1 MPRITANTLEQ
12 HQTTVGGYAYSAATI
27 DHTIAPEQ
35 TLFTLCIDTSGSVSA
50 FKGDLEK
57 CVQAIIEGCKK
68 DSRADYQMVRV
79 LTFADSVTE
88 VHGFKPL
95 ATCDPK
101 DYANFIQPGGMT
113 ALYEA
118 IDNAG
123 DATDSYAAKLKD
135 RDRDSNAIIVGITD
149 GCNNVG
155 GLTPAS
161 VKTTFERV
169 MQGEHTESLLSVL
182 IGVNM
187 KDQVVKNVLA
197 KLEVDGGFSQFLA
210 IEDSNASTFAK
221 IAGFVSQSV
230 SAQSSHIGTGGPS
243 KPINPAGLTF

>member
-35 TLFTLCIDTSGSVSA
+35 TLFTLCIDVSGSVA
-50 FKGDLEK
+50 PFKDDLEK

-68 DSRADYQMVRV
+68 DARADYQMVRV
-79 LTFADSVTE
+79 LTFADTVTE

-101 DYANFIQPGGMT
+101 DYVSFINPGGMT
-113 ALYEA
+113 ALYDC

-123 DATDSYAAKLKD
+123 DATDSYAGRLKD
-135 RDRDSNAIIVGITD
+135 RDRDSNAIIVGVTD

-155 GLTPAS
+155 RLTASS

-169 MQGEHTESLLSVL
+169 MQGEHTESLLPIL
-182 IGVNM
+182 IGVNL
-187 KDQVVKNVLA
+187 KNDGVKSVLA
-197 KLEVDGGFSQFLA
+197 TLEVDGGFAQFLP
-210 IEDSNASTFAK
+210 IEDADPDTFAK
-221 IAGFVSQSV
+221 ISGFISQSV

-243 KPINPAGLTF
+243 KPINPQGLTF